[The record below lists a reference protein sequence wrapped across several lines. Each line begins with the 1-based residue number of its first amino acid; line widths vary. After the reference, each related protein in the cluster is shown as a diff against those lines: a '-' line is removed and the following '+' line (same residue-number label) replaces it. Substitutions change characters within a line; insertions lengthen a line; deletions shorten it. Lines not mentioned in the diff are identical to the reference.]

1 MQKASCPKYS
11 LVIPVYNEEET
22 LPTLFDELKK
32 LMSQMDG
39 ESEVIFI
46 DDGSRD
52 QSYRIMKEQNQKDSR
67 FRVLRFSRNFGHQLA
82 ITAGIDHTSGDA
94 VVIMDA
100 DLQDSPTVVL
110 DMIAKWKEGYEVVYG
125 VRIKRH
131 GETFFKKITAK
142 GYYWLMQKLSN
153 IEIPMEAGDFRL
165 VDRKVVEVFRRLRE
179 NHRYVRGIFSWIGFK
194 QTGVP
199 FVRAERYAGET
210 KYPLIKMMRFA
221 LDGMLSFSNVPLKLA
236 LNLGFLISFFS
247 FIYGTFLITGKILGL
262 TETVQGWVSL
272 IVVIFFLGGVQLI
285 MIGILGEYIARIHT
299 EIKGR
304 PLYVVREYLGV
315 APLEMNQASALKS

>member
-1 MQKASCPKYS
+1 MLENTPKYS
-11 LVIPVYNEEET
+11 FVIPVFNEEET
-22 LPTLFDELKK
+22 LPVLFEELTK
-32 LMSQMDG
+32 LMSKVDG
-39 ESEVIFI
+39 ESEIILI

-52 QSYRIMKEQNQKDSR
+52 QSYSIMKNKNQKDPR
-67 FRVLRFSRNFGHQLA
+67 FKVLRFSRNFGHQLA

-100 DLQDSPTVVL
+100 DLQDSPDVVL
-110 DMIAKWKEGYEVVYG
+110 DMISKWKEGYDVVYG
-125 VRIKRH
+125 VRIKRE
-131 GETFFKKITAK
+131 GETFFKKLTAK

-165 VDRKVVEVFRRLRE
+165 VDKKVVEVFRQLRE

-210 KYPLIKMMRFA
+210 KYPLIKMLRFA
-221 LDGMLSFSNVPLKLA
+221 LDGMLSFSNVPLKVA
-236 LNLGFLISFFS
+236 LNLGFLISCFS
-247 FIYGTFLITGKILGL
+247 FLYGFCLILGKYL
-262 TETVQGWVSL
+262 GLVETVQGWVSL
-272 IVVIFFLGGVQLI
+272 IVVIFFLGGIQLI
-285 MIGILGEYIARIHT
+285 MIGVLGEYIARIHT

-304 PLYVVREYLGV
+304 PLYVVREFLGV
-315 APLEMNQASALKS
+315 VPFSK